1 MKTARTRVACLVLAL
16 AACSQPAPEPAHV
29 TVVELEAA
37 AATLRFVDIVGYD
50 VASTPAHLARFE
62 LTNDTAEPWL
72 LYGTQRAEGLVVA
85 GPFARLE
92 QLDVVEERWITPFG
106 DDAAQPLPPDSITLG
121 PGGRERIAVE
131 LPSVMFS
138 TDLRDFRWRV
148 CLALDAAAE
157 ACSAPFATTQ

>member
-1 MKTARTRVACLVLAL
+1 MKTARTCVACLGLAL
-16 AACSQPAPEPAHV
+16 AACSQPAPEPV
-29 TVVELEAA
+29 DVVELEAA
-37 AATLRFVDIVGYD
+37 DATLRFVDIVGYD

-62 LTNDTAEPWL
+62 LTNDTAQPWL
-72 LYGTQRAEGLVVA
+72 LYGTQQAEGLLVA

-121 PGGRERIAVE
+121 PGGHERIAVE
-131 LPSVMFS
+131 LPAAMFS
-138 TDLRDFRWRV
+138 ADLRDFQWRV